1 MQNFSLSYPR
11 YALRFIEL
19 KTRPLTQVEGGFFVL
34 LEKKQAAI
42 PTFFAPVHVEPFQ
55 PKGEKRAERTD
66 AFSLAEHTPYEGK
79 V

>member
-55 PKGEKRAERTD
+55 PKGEKRDGENRQFLPGARFQFTD
-66 AFSLAEHTPYEGK
+66 
-79 V
+79 

>member
-55 PKGEKRAERTD
+55 PKGEKR
-66 AFSLAEHTPYEGK
+66 GK
-79 V
+79 VDRQFLASQRPHFTE